1 LSEEEIPQTINVVSK
16 VTDELWEDESPEFR
30 HEVEV
35 AFKREYQQNVRT
47 WEASLADSP
56 MRTAEEIAV

>member
-1 LSEEEIPQTINVVSK
+1 MAGDEKPETIDVVSK
-16 VTDELWEDESPEFR
+16 VTSELWDDESPEFR

-35 AFKREYQQNVRT
+35 AFEREYQQNLRA

-56 MRTAEEIAV
+56 TRSPEDIAA